1 MRSNKTFNSR
11 IASFFTAC
19 LSIFAMTLAATT
31 TGMPNIA
38 AISAAPIPFPGP
50 APRNVPATIEMENFD
65 RGGEGI
71 GYHEVSGNANSGLY
85 RNRPVEGVDIQAFS
99 GASGGFVVTETAAGE
114 WLSYTIFNEAAGSY
128 ELSVRY
134 TSEFRGGTFHIEI
147 DGRNATGAMAVAST
161 GVAFRSLFKKVELTA
176 GQHTLRV
183 VMDSNSTGSSSVCDL
198 DSITFRALKTQAS
211 SAAMAGGFSE
221 TIVSFAGASFA
232 AHTLSGGY

>member
-1 MRSNKTFNSR
+1 
-11 IASFFTAC
+11 
-19 LSIFAMTLAATT
+19 MTLAAAT
-31 TGMPNIA
+31 TGMPNTLNPVGY
-38 AISAAPIPFPGP
+38 SAALSAPVPFPGP
-50 APRNVPATIEMENFD
+50 APRNVPATVEMENFD
-65 RGGEGI
+65 RGGEGT
-71 GYHEVSGNANSGLY
+71 GYHEVSGIAESGIY

-147 DGRNATGAMAVAST
+147 DGLNATGAMAVAST

-183 VMDSNSTGSSSVCDL
+183 VMDGNSIGASSVCDF

-211 SAAMAGGFSE
+211 SAAKAGTLSE
-221 TIVSFAGASFA
+221 TIASFSGTSFA
-232 AHTLSGGY
+232 AQTLSEGY